1 MSLKVIE
8 NITNKIPE
16 LFFLATLPLM
26 EILRLLQVQDQH
38 LYNPESKIPLKFCAL
53 GAPLSSLAPS

>member
-1 MSLKVIE
+1 MIE
-8 NITNKIPE
+8 NITNKIPD
-16 LFFLATLPLM
+16 LFFFLATLPLM